1 MERGLV
7 ASPGS
12 VPTFN
17 AAVVTAEKIRFFKQT
32 VGSKMRFHVT
42 VGHATVMATAE
53 FFGEVPADGAGETAT
68 VEDARAAFARGLE
81 GTSPGAPRRTEPR
94 TRVWILVRA
103 RV

>member
-1 MERGLV
+1 M
-7 ASPGS
+7 
-12 VPTFN
+12 PTFN

-68 VEDARAAFARGLE
+68 VEDAERLCARRW
-81 GTSPGAPRRTEPR
+81 TSPGAPRRTEPR
-94 TRVWILVRA
+94 TRV
-103 RV
+103 